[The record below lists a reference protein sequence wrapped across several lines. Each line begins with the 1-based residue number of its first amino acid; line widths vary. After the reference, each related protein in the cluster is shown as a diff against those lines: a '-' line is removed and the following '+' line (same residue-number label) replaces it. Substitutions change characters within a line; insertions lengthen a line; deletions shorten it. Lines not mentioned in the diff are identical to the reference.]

1 MPEIQHGRVVETA
14 TEARAG
20 IAGHRVRFVLVFGAL
35 GVIGLFGLV
44 YLYSFA

>member
-1 MPEIQHGRVVETA
+1 MPEIQQGRVVETT

-20 IAGHRVRFVLVFGAL
+20 TAGHGVRFVLVFGTL